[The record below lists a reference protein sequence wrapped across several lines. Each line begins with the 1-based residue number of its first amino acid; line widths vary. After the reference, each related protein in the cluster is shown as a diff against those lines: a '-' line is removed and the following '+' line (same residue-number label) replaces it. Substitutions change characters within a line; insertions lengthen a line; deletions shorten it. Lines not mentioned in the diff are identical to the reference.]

1 LFFIASGLYSDLTV
15 QQKNVVVNSRG
26 QPLLTDFG
34 LIAVGD
40 GSTGHLSVP
49 QGGTVQYMAPE
60 FLFSIAQDAQID
72 EWTACD
78 KTKKPELQPV
88 KTTEGDVFAYG
99 RLILAVRFAFI
110 ALGHFNL

>member
-1 LFFIASGLYSDLTV
+1 VFLIPSGLYSDLTV
-15 QQKNVVVNSRG
+15 QQKNVLVNSCG
-26 QPLLTDFG
+26 QPFLTDFG

-49 QGGTVQYMAPE
+49 QGGTAQYQAPE
-60 FLFSIAQDAQID
+60 FLFSISPDAQID
-72 EWTACD
+72 EWTVCD
-78 KTKKPELQPV
+78 KTLKPELPPV

-110 ALGHFNL
+110 AVSHLNL